1 LILHP
6 ERDAILQ
13 SWLGEIYDSV
23 TLFDHCGTVI
33 AFTSVATPLVANMKM
48 NYGFRSYFTGAMA
61 LATQGSSDGGAQ
73 RGVVLDGYIS
83 LAFQSEYDDRY
94 KFGISRVIHRSG
106 RIGVVMATISTS
118 SLWEGAPL
126 PARNDADH
134 TYMLVAPQDRSRTDP
149 SPQSAYVVLLHD
161 KLGSRDSYLLDSP
174 TVTAFGRQRVAM
186 ADRDFH
192 DPLPGFE
199 GRWLADFAPVGNT
212 GFAMIAETRYD
223 AAIRPSTQLSN
234 RLLWR
239 VGAGVPLW
247 AGVFGLALWR
257 ARRRRRSGVAPTAPA
272 RRGDAVP
279 TPAAYGGSAVSVGG
293 G

>member
-1 LILHP
+1 
-6 ERDAILQ
+6 
-13 SWLGEIYDSV
+13 
-23 TLFDHCGTVI
+23 
-33 AFTSVATPLVANMKM
+33 
-48 NYGFRSYFTGAMA
+48 
-61 LATQGSSDGGAQ
+61 
-73 RGVVLDGYIS
+73 
-83 LAFQSEYDDRY
+83 
-94 KFGISRVIHRSG
+94 
-106 RIGVVMATISTS
+106 
-118 SLWEGAPL
+118 
-126 PARNDADH
+126 
-134 TYMLVAPQDRSRTDP
+134 MLVAPQDRSRTDP